1 MNFDLQKTDM
11 CLYARDHDVP
21 AAEAAPWVGLTTE
34 QVERVYAM
42 IDSKRE
48 AARYLH
54 APPLLS
60 NAMTTESQKFCW

>member
-1 MNFDLQKTDM
+1 MS
-11 CLYARDHDVP
+11 RDHDVP
-21 AAEAAPWVGLTTE
+21 SVGLTTE

-54 APPLLS
+54 APALLS
-60 NAMTTESQKFCW
+60 TATMTTEALKFCW